1 MILESW
7 NSFFIFILILIQG
20 VLEDIKVGLDVHLL
34 PLPTGRNLVDSDIN
48 FGILCIFLLLKSVY
62 AVLSILALLI
72 SCG

>member
-1 MILESW
+1 M
-7 NSFFIFILILIQG
+7 
-20 VLEDIKVGLDVHLL
+20 KVGLDVHLL
-34 PLPTGRNLVDSDIN
+34 PLPTGRNLADSDIN